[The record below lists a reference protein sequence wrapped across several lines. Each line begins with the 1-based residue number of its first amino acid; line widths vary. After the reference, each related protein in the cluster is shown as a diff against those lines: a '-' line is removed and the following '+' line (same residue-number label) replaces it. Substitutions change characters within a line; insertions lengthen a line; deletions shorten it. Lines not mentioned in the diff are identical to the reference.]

1 MSLAKIEVDG
11 GYTDLAAGNSLSA
24 PQLTAEVYSAI
35 LEKFQGR
42 QPISYVVIDNA
53 EGIEQIIVFRPYGN
67 PNSPSGVLQLGLDT
81 QPLHAVLLRQLLILP
96 YWLYLPWLRGLHCT
110 CLCCAGRSTR

>member
-53 EGIEQIIVFRPYGN
+53 EGIEQIIVFRPWQ
-67 PNSPSGVLQLGLDT
+67 PK
-81 QPLHAVLLRQLLILP
+81 QPLRCARLIDT
-96 YWLYLPWLRGLHCT
+96 RC
-110 CLCCAGRSTR
+110 RSIAAC

>member
-67 PNSPSGVLQLGLDT
+67 PNSPSGVPQLGLDT
-81 QPLHAVLLRQLLILP
+81 RPRDAVLLRQ
-96 YWLYLPWLRGLHCT
+96 R
-110 CLCCAGRSTR
+110 